1 MDKLE
6 VFKKTVID
14 LSEENKKLKEDNMQ
28 LTIINDEL
36 LAQLKDNEQNAD
48 ETLARARNVASD
60 CEDAKRQY
68 EDCIKQLKEIKQE
81 YETALRDVY
90 KIKKELND
98 KKEYLL
104 KQFSILGKDFNQ
116 GWKV

>member
-6 VFKKTVID
+6 VLKKTVID
-14 LSEENKKLKEDNMQ
+14 LSEENKKLKEDNVQ
-28 LTIINDEL
+28 LTIVNDEL
-36 LAQLKDNEQNAD
+36 LTQLKYNEQNAD
-48 ETLARARNVASD
+48 ETLARARKVADD

-68 EDCIKQLKEIKQE
+68 EDCIVQIKEIKQE
-81 YETALRDVY
+81 YEIALRDVY

-104 KQFSILGKDFNQ
+104 KQFSVLGKDFNQ

>member
-1 MDKLE
+1 
-6 VFKKTVID
+6 
-14 LSEENKKLKEDNMQ
+14 MQ
-28 LTIINDEL
+28 LTIVNDEL
-36 LAQLKDNEQNAD
+36 LTQLKYNEQNAD
-48 ETLARARNVASD
+48 ETLARARKVADD

-68 EDCIKQLKEIKQE
+68 EDCIKQLKDIKKE

-104 KQFSILGKDFNQ
+104 KQFSVLGKDFHQ
-116 GWKV
+116 GWKL